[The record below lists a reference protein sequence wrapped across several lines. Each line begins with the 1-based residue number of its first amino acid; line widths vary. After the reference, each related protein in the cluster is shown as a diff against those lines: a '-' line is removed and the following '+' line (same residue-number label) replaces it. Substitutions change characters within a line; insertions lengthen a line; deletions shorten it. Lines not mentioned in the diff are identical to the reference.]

1 MAVPDPGEQVAALAE
16 DVMEHVRALRRLL
29 LGGGPEPRDG
39 AAAGLT
45 GPQVAA
51 MAALVKDGPAT
62 ITELAERLHLSHST
76 TSGIVDRLQARD
88 LVSRT
93 RDDRDRRVSRV
104 AVTPPV
110 EEYVRQLWTSP
121 YGRLVAALQDATPTQ
136 RAAVADGLATLRELL
151 DPVAARNAG

>member
-1 MAVPDPGEQVAALAE
+1 MPDPVFDEQVAALAE

-39 AAAGLT
+39 AEAGLT

-62 ITELAERLHLSHST
+62 VTELAERLHLSHST
-76 TSGIVDRLQARD
+76 TSGIVDRLQARS
-88 LVSRT
+88 LVTRT
-93 RDDRDRRVSRV
+93 RDGRDRRITRV

-110 EEYVRQLWTSP
+110 EAYVRQLRTSP
-121 YGRLVAALQDATPTQ
+121 YGGLVRALERATPTQ
-136 RAAVADGLATLRELL
+136 RAAVVEGLATLRELL
-151 DPVAARNAG
+151 DPAPARDAG

>member
-1 MAVPDPGEQVAALAE
+1 MSAPDPGEVAVLAE

-62 ITELAERLHLSHST
+62 VTQLAQRLHLSHST
-76 TSGIVDRLQARD
+76 TSGIVDRLQARG
-88 LVSRT
+88 LLSRT

-104 AVTPPV
+104 AVTRPV
-110 EEYVRQLWTSP
+110 EEYVRQLRTSP
-121 YGRLVAALQDATPTQ
+121 YGELVAALRQATPAQ
-136 RAAVADGLATLRELL
+136 RAVVLEGLTTLRELL
-151 DPVAARNAG
+151 DPAPARDAG